1 MQFHKI
7 IYGLDCINLSSKFN
21 VAITKIYLGIRQ
33 EELLETYDLL
43 DF

>member
-1 MQFHKI
+1 MAPMSLP
-7 IYGLDCINLSSKFN
+7 GLLNHSN
-21 VAITKIYLGIRQ
+21 VVITKIYLGIRQ